1 MNTFYQHSVSLLH
14 QLRNEPVTLN
24 ISPRLSTDSIYVA
37 RNAALAGLGV
47 TIVSIWMVAEDIAD
61 GRLVA
66 LLPEW
71 HAAPLPVH
79 LVYPW
84 ARYYPTRL
92 RKFLA
97 LMKDVMPQLTGMKG
111 VDQI

>member
-1 MNTFYQHSVSLLH
+1 
-14 QLRNEPVTLN
+14 
-24 ISPRLSTDSIYVA
+24 
-37 RNAALAGLGV
+37 
-47 TIVSIWMVAEDIAD
+47 
-61 GRLVA
+61 
-66 LLPEW
+66 PEW

-97 LMKDVMPQLTGMKG
+97 LMKEVMPQLTGMKG

>member
-1 MNTFYQHSVSLLH
+1 MSQEC
-14 QLRNEPVTLN
+14 R
-24 ISPRLSTDSIYVA
+24 A
-37 RNAALAGLGV
+37 GGLGV
-47 TIVSIWMVAEDIAD
+47 TIVSSWMVAEDIAN

-84 ARYYPTRL
+84 ARYYPIRL